1 LLRETVAALH
11 GELERRTSEVASLR
25 AAVGD
30 ARGDLEARSETQGQ
44 LEATLGELSVE
55 LRRLME
61 VAEEQRTELD
71 EHRTRGAETAEQ
83 LAELTRA
90 RTELAELRVALD
102 AREDEVRHARE
113 QAAAAQSQAQ
123 QHALQITALREELA
137 ASHVAREG
145 ALSEVAG
152 LQGEMSRIGAE
163 LAVTRERVSS
173 ESGDLGQA
181 GRLLAEAKA
190 LADQLRRERDG

>member
-1 LLRETVAALH
+1 
-11 GELERRTSEVASLR
+11 
-25 AAVGD
+25 
-30 ARGDLEARSETQGQ
+30 
-44 LEATLGELSVE
+44 
-55 LRRLME
+55 ME
-61 VAEEQRTELD
+61 VVEEQRTELEEERARATQAND
-71 EHRTRGAETAEQ
+71 Q
-83 LAELTRA
+83 LAELAGA
-90 RTELAELRVALD
+90 RTELAELRVALQ
-102 AREDEVRHARE
+102 ARDDELRHARD
-113 QAAAAQSQAQ
+113 QAAAAQSLAQ
-123 QHALQITALREELA
+123 QQAHQNSTLREELA
-137 ASHVAREG
+137 ASQVAREG

>member
-1 LLRETVAALH
+1 
-11 GELERRTSEVASLR
+11 
-25 AAVGD
+25 
-30 ARGDLEARSETQGQ
+30 
-44 LEATLGELSVE
+44 
-55 LRRLME
+55 ME
-61 VAEEQRTELD
+61 VVEEQRAELEEEKARSTQAND
-71 EHRTRGAETAEQ
+71 Q
-83 LAELTRA
+83 LAELAEARTELAELAEA
-90 RTELAELRVALD
+90 RTELAELRVALQTRD
-102 AREDEVRHARE
+102 DELRHARD

-123 QHALQITALREELA
+123 QQAHQNSTLREELA

>member
-1 LLRETVAALH
+1 
-11 GELERRTSEVASLR
+11 
-25 AAVGD
+25 
-30 ARGDLEARSETQGQ
+30 
-44 LEATLGELSVE
+44 
-55 LRRLME
+55 ME
-61 VAEEQRTELD
+61 VVEEQRSELQEERARATQAND
-71 EHRTRGAETAEQ
+71 E
-83 LAELTRA
+83 LAELAAA
-90 RTELAELRVALD
+90 RTELAELRVALQ
-102 AREDEVRHARE
+102 ARDDELRHARD
-113 QAAAAQSQAQ
+113 QAAAAQSLAQ
-123 QHALQITALREELA
+123 QQAHQNSTLREELA
-137 ASHVAREG
+137 ASLVAREG